1 MKQGY
6 SKDGVVPFH
15 FILLAFAGILVIFLL
30 IGSLRNTCIKKR
42 TTPDGLYLI
51 HFIFAFYF
59 LLIEIFSI
67 KIRIHIRR
75 CSSKE
80 PQFFI

>member
-1 MKQGY
+1 MKQRY
-6 SKDGVVPFH
+6 SKDGVEPFH
-15 FILLAFAGILVIFLL
+15 FILLAFAGILVTFLL

>member
-1 MKQGY
+1 MKQRS
-6 SKDGVVPFH
+6 SKDGVEPFNY
-15 FILLAFAGILVIFLL
+15 ILLAFSGILVTFLL

-67 KIRIHIRR
+67 KNTNTYQEMF
-75 CSSKE
+75 K
-80 PQFFI
+80 